1 MLQSPFAQTLFSGL
15 SIYTWTGRTATVIY
29 LCCDFNNNWSPKS
42 PDVQKKLRWVLTS
55 HNQGTST
62 LLLAQYVDE
71 FAMFGLIATWFTE
84 IRRWDWCECTL
95 SKAAL
100 CNHLLQ
106 FTYIHQFFSAGMWA
120 GCNMMGKLLCGRFG
134 DDYFKLFNDAE
145 RRICL
150 CSRLGASGK
159 WEQQQLRLEME
170 SANINLQRNT
180 ERPNVVFTRPKYFI
194 LKNGFTALSVYDSNK
209 GGFLC
214 QNDQNVSHPWTFA
227 RVTEINNWSLIFL
240 HSSTDPL
247 GQLGVNGL
255 ALGSV
260 EVRGRS
266 RAIKRFLFCL
276 IWDLPT
282 VVCWRLKTS
291 IPWNFGVPVQTG
303 AASSDVDCQ
312 SLTWSNTTNLWTN
325 MWALE
330 P

>member
-209 GGFLC
+209 GGFYVKMTKMFLIHGRLPEWLRLTTG
-214 QNDQNVSHPWTFA
+214 V
-227 RVTEINNWSLIFL
+227 WSFYTVALIL
-240 HSSTDPL
+240 WGSL
-247 GQLGVNGL
+247 GLM
-255 ALGSV
+255 AL
-260 EVRGRS
+260 
-266 RAIKRFLFCL
+266 LL
-276 IWDLPT
+276 
-282 VVCWRLKTS
+282 VVWR
-291 IPWNFGVPVQTG
+291 WEGEAEQ
-303 AASSDVDCQ
+303 
-312 SLTWSNTTNLWTN
+312 
-325 MWALE
+325 
-330 P
+330 